1 MLQIEPVDCSLPLQM
16 TYCLIYFLEN
26 KSVDEML
33 WTIKKNKNKNKREY
47 VSMSSLAGMCAPS
60 FFMLSYVIR
69 PNLLGLETWFLFCF
83 FLFFILI
90 FIEIC
95 YKKNT

>member
-1 MLQIEPVDCSLPLQM
+1 M

-60 FFMLSYVIR
+60 FSMLSYVIR
-69 PNLLGLETWFLFCF
+69 PNLLGLETWFFFFCF
-83 FLFFILI
+83 FFVLFWFLLKYAI
-90 FIEIC
+90 
-95 YKKNT
+95 KKIPSMLFKL